1 MIYNSDFFY
10 YGEDKKNF
18 SISDDDIEKIKKL
31 KSHRS
36 NDSGYYDVMLQWRL
50 EDNKEIVSSKEELSR
65 LFVAM
70 QFISMTADIINNNIT
85 KIDIKDYHIS
95 LLRRLYLEFED
106 YDDVYITMGFKR
118 PFGNSNVL
126 GDISDEIGK
135 SKIRKDN
142 LCSGRDDYDTS
153 EESNVLLEFID
164 FLEEFYQVGFYLK
177 YKSFIS
183 EGASMHNRFNNTK
196 HLKDNWGFIDRPHGY
211 LSSWK
216 INPSEIRNEKLE
228 KILN

>member
-1 MIYNSDFFY
+1 MIYSSDFFY
-10 YGEDKKNF
+10 YREAKKNF

-36 NDSGYYDVMLQWRL
+36 NDSGYYDVMLEWRL
-50 EDNKEIVSSKEELSR
+50 EDNKEIVSSKEEFSR

-70 QFISMTADIINNNIT
+70 QFISMTADIIKNNIT

-95 LLRRLYLEFED
+95 LLRKLYLEFED
-106 YDDVYITMGFKR
+106 YDGVCITMGFKR

-126 GDISDEIGK
+126 GDVRNEIEK

-142 LCSGRDDYDTS
+142 LCDWRDDYDHR

-183 EGASMHNRFNNTK
+183 DGNRIFNTK

-216 INPSEIRNEKLE
+216 INPSEIRNKKLE